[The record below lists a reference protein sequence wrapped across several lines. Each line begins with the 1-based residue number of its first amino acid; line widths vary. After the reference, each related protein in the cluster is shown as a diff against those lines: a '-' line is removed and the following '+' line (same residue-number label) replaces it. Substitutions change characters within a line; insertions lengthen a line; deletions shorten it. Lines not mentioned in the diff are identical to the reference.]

1 MVVKPFVELNRK
13 DGSLI
18 LIRRSEILS
27 IVDEPD
33 GALLKLRN
41 GTIQVV
47 QQTYDQVK
55 SEMNI
60 DE

>member
-1 MVVKPFVELNRK
+1 MAAKPFVELNRK